1 MGFLDKLKPQPRWK
15 HADPAIRLEAL
26 KELDDPVELAV
37 LAESD
42 PDVKVRRCA
51 IGRVVDTDVLG
62 RIVAND
68 PDADARERAADRLV
82 GFACRTIALAEP
94 PAESDTPAPDA
105 DALALAAVRELTDP
119 RRLSTIARS
128 DAPDA
133 VRADALARITDDR
146 GLLSIARQAKQPST
160 ALAALA
166 RLTQPGDVLEVALHA
181 DAKDVALAAFDRLI
195 DAGADL
201 GVLRTLEA
209 KSSEKAVSRKARTVI
224 QEREA
229 AEAARQAALEER
241 RRREAMLCDRLEQV
255 AALTD
260 LSAARAELAQVTEAW
275 AALSDVDADASSR
288 FTAAQTTAEQA
299 IARRQREADEAADLR
314 RQRAEAIATRDA
326 LCARVETLDGDDALD
341 QLVPIEEEW
350 RSLLPLVGN
359 GPEADRLA
367 ERFAQAV
374 TACRKRHEMGAV
386 LAETRAK
393 LDALVVESESLL
405 SNDDQGAAAARWQ
418 ALSQE
423 ARGLTAIL
431 SGAARPA
438 ADLES
443 RLDVVA
449 AGFAARVAE
458 RQRAAEAA
466 LDAARQDVVSR
477 LRRLTDRARRAA
489 EADTITLREGDR
501 LMRDISTG
509 LDGAGAVSANREIEE
524 AIAQLRDLQQQ
535 VAPRV
540 RELREMDE
548 WRRFANA
555 QRQEQLIAMA
565 EAIVASLTADEQAGK
580 ESDLAATARALR
592 ELHSQWQTVAEAPRQ
607 TAQRLWDRFRTATDF
622 IRARCAPYFAK
633 AREEREATLQ
643 TKTAIVEEAETLAQS
658 TDWAKAAARLQE
670 LQTAWQQTG
679 PVNRETGRELAQRFR
694 TACNAF
700 FARRREDMADRK
712 KVWSENLA
720 QKEALCERA
729 EALAHSTDWDATAA
743 ELKRLQAAWKTIGPV
758 RRNKSEV
765 VWNRFRAATDTFF
778 DRYHHRHEIT
788 LLTKL
793 AEREALVIQLE
804 ELAGADPA
812 ALPEDFG
819 ARVQQLRTTWNRSVP
834 IPAAGMKPLDDR
846 WHVALA
852 RIVAIHP
859 EGFAGTDLD
868 PANVIRRM
876 QKLVARVESLAEET
890 PQQADGALSATELL
904 AAKLRSAF
912 ATNAMGGRAS
922 EEAKA
927 RSAAEAVRE
936 AEAAWQRLAPVSTP
950 EARDL
955 ETRFREACR
964 RVTDRTRRQP
974 RGNGSS
980 NHAPQQRP
988 ERPELATV

>member
-26 KELDDPVELAV
+26 KELDDPVELAG

-51 IGRVVDTDVLG
+51 IGRVVDTAVLG

-82 GFACRTIALAEP
+82 GFACGTIALAEA
-94 PAESDTPAPDA
+94 PAGPDGPAAPDA
-105 DALALAAVRELTDP
+105 DALALAAVREITDP

-133 VRADALARITDDR
+133 VRADALGRIADDR

-166 RLTQPGDVLEVALHA
+166 RLTQPGDVLEIALHA
-181 DAKDVALAAFDRLI
+181 DTKDVALAAFDRVV

-209 KSSEKAVSRKARTVI
+209 KASEKAVTRKARTLI

-260 LSAARAELAQVTEAW
+260 LSAARAELTQVSEAW
-275 AALSDVDADASSR
+275 AALGDVDADASSR
-288 FTAAQTTAEQA
+288 FTAARTSAEQA
-299 IARRQREADEAADLR
+299 IARRQREADEAADLQ

-386 LAETRAK
+386 LAETRAR

-405 SNDDQGAAAARWQ
+405 SNDDQGAAASRWQ
-418 ALSQE
+418 TLSHE
-423 ARGLTAIL
+423 ARGLTAVL
-431 SGAARPA
+431 SAAARPA

-449 AGFAARVAE
+449 AAFAERAAE
-458 RQRAAEAA
+458 RQRAAGAA
-466 LDAARQDVVSR
+466 LDAARQDVVRR
-477 LRRLTDRARRAA
+477 LRRLIDRATRAA

-509 LDGAGAVSANREIEE
+509 LDGAGAVSANREIDE

-592 ELHSQWQTVAEAPRQ
+592 ELHGEWQTVAEAPRQ

-633 AREEREATLQ
+633 AREQREVTLQ
-643 TKTAIVEEAETLAQS
+643 AKTAIVEEAETLAQS
-658 TDWAKAAARLQE
+658 TDWAKAAARFQE
-670 LQTAWQQTG
+670 LQTSWQQTG
-679 PVNRETGRELAQRFR
+679 PVNRDTGRELAQRFR

-700 FARRREDMADRK
+700 FARRREDMVDRK
-712 KVWSENLA
+712 KVWNENLA
-720 QKEALCERA
+720 HKEALCERA
-729 EALAHSTDWDATAA
+729 EALAQSTDWDTTAA
-743 ELKRLQAAWKTIGPV
+743 ELKRLQAEWKTVGPV
-758 RRNKSEV
+758 RRNKSEL

-804 ELAGADPA
+804 ELAGADAA

-834 IPAAGMKPLDDR
+834 IPAAGMKPLADR
-846 WHVALA
+846 WHDALA

-859 EGFAGTDLD
+859 AGFAGTDLD
-868 PANVIRRM
+868 PANVVRRM
-876 QKLVARVESLAEET
+876 QKLVARVESLADEA
-890 PQQADGALSATELL
+890 PQAADGGLSATELL
-904 AAKLRSAF
+904 AARLRSAL

-927 RSAAEAVRE
+927 RGAAEAVRE
-936 AEAAWQRLAPVSTP
+936 AEAAWERLAPVSTP
-950 EARDL
+950 EAQDL
-955 ETRFREACR
+955 EARFREACR

-974 RGNGSS
+974 RGHNS
-980 NHAPQQRP
+980 HAPQQRP